1 MGFQDFTSTDVAV
14 KKYNLILK
22 TEKIADFDQIQP
34 MSPNEALMRY
44 LDFDL
49 QYHPQTLSE
58 YALCERIIYP
68 ILREAWISHS
78 KLEVWSHIPI
88 QVDSDLSGTPDYIVA
103 RKSPRGLTELEI
115 PLLAI
120 VEAKKENFATGWGQ
134 CLAAMVA
141 AQKLNSGLEPLP
153 VIYGLVT
160 TGRIWEIGKLDGQ
173 IVTIHPLN
181 LSLTQIELLLG
192 ALDYVFAECEAQ
204 LEKINL
210 P

>member
-14 KKYNLILK
+14 RKYDLVLK
-22 TEKIADFDQIQP
+22 EEEMLDYKQIP
-34 MSPNEALMRY
+34 GVSPNEVVMELLR
-44 LDFDL
+44 FDL
-49 QYHPQTLSE
+49 RRTLSE

-68 ILREAWISHS
+68 LLREAWRKHPE

-204 LEKINL
+204 LEKIDL